1 MPPAPPTFSTTICC
15 FKISPRRGAMP
26 LPTTSVGPPA
36 ANGTIIVT
44 GRVGQLSAAV
54 VPGVASNRAIPPV
67 ASNPVSSPPASNPTV
82 TFVSI
87 IPSCFHVP
95 YVATCCR
102 ARREVLFC
110 RDWNWRA
117 ALGHHSTPHHAIRRK
132 QRDTPAELLSSISG
146 IESPAHSSKSFV
158 ATSRPTDGQLSLVK

>member
-15 FKISPRRGAMP
+15 FKISPKRGAMP

-95 YVATCCR
+95 YVCDVLPR
-102 ARREVLFC
+102 MSRSFILSGLELARCARTSL
-110 RDWNWRA
+110 N
-117 ALGHHSTPHHAIRRK
+117 SSP
-132 QRDTPAELLSSISG
+132 RDTSETTRYASG
-146 IESPAHSSKSFV
+146 A
-158 ATSRPTDGQLSLVK
+158 SLVDLRHRKPGAFVEKLCGDITSH